1 MSKTASL
8 TFHSYKQPDQG
19 VKRISEGL
27 TNLLDFRVLRTLM
40 KRFMQGLAAMQE
52 RRRQAEELT
61 AYWEAANHDPRVM
74 GDYIAAK
81 ARSEMIVSSHLA
93 SPILSPSQSNRFI
106 AYF

>member
-27 TNLLDFRVLRTLM
+27 SYLFRFRVLRTLM

-52 RRRQAEELT
+52 RRRQADELT

-81 ARSEMIVSSHLA
+81 ARSEMISSSSVA
-93 SPILSPSQSNRFI
+93 SPIVSPSHRNRFI